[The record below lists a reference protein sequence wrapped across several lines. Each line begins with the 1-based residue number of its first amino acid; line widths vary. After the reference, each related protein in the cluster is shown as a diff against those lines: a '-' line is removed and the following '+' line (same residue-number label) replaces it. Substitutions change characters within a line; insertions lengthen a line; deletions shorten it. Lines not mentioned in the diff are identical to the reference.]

1 MAFWPSVD
9 GNISAVETAIG
20 GDDMARG
27 DDADV
32 IVVGAGLCGLAA
44 ARALQA
50 DGIRAAALD
59 KGRSVGGRLAT
70 RRILDARLDHGA
82 QFFTQRGPEMEALV
96 AELDGAGIL
105 RTWCHGFGSDAGHPR
120 YVVSGGMNGLAKF
133 LASGLGDVRTGVEV
147 RAVRRTA
154 RGWRAEWDGGALH
167 APALLMTAPVPQ
179 TLALLD
185 RGMVAID
192 TVTRAGLEEID
203 YHATIALLVVL
214 DGPPALPPP
223 GAVQPTSGPFGFVA
237 DNAARLGGGRHALT
251 LHCTDDFSR
260 DRLDTDP
267 DALARELLDA
277 ARVHIGE
284 AGVAEAQIK
293 TWRYAT
299 PQQRWPEPCCVL
311 VDGDEPLVVAGDA
324 FGGAHVEGA
333 YMSGLAAAAALGRVR
348 SPRGE

>member
-1 MAFWPSVD
+1 MTASSD
-9 GNISAVETAIG
+9 GATRPDG
-20 GDDMARG
+20 T
-27 DDADV
+27 DV
-32 IVVGAGLCGLAA
+32 IVVGAGLSGLAA
-44 ARALQA
+44 ARALE
-50 DGIRAAALD
+50 AAGGRPTVLD

-82 QFFTQRGPEMEALV
+82 QFFTQRGPEMAALV
-96 AELDGAGIL
+96 EELDGAGIL
-105 RTWCHGFGSDAGHPR
+105 RTWCHGFGADEGHPR
-120 YVVSGGMNGLAKF
+120 YVLAGGMNGLAKF
-133 LASGLGDVRTGVEV
+133 LGAGLDDVRTGVEV
-147 RAVRRTA
+147 RAVRRTEN
-154 RGWRAEWDGGALH
+154 GWQAEWDGGSVR

-185 RGMVAID
+185 HGSVAID
-192 TVTRAGLEEID
+192 AGTRAALAAIE

-251 LHCTDDFSR
+251 LHCTDDYSR
-260 DRLDTDP
+260 DRLEANP

-299 PQQRWPEPCCVL
+299 PQQCWPEPCCVL

-324 FGGAHVEGA
+324 FGGAQVEGA
-333 YMSGLAAAAALGRVR
+333 YLSGLAAAAALGRVR